1 MKQTK
6 VLWFM
11 NFVLPDVAESLGVR
25 TTMSGG
31 WILDYYRKLKSDPS
45 IVLYTIAFSN
55 LSNNK
60 KNSTLSPLYEE
71 NQRAHVFSKK
81 NGNIIKSDYVK
92 IKSIAEEVRPDVVH
106 FHGSE
111 YLFAGKIFELTKDY
125 NNILT
130 IQGLP
135 GKVMNS
141 FFLGFPIIDLFLNPG
156 MALELI
162 KLKYYFSRIYRI
174 EESLF
179 PYITSFTGRTSWDY
193 AYIKLLSKESEYIRL
208 NYNLREE
215 FYLSRKWEYHNRYE
229 KKIYINSL
237 LPSYKGIHLILPAL
251 KRLNETYKK
260 IQFIVPRGSFNPK
273 LSKKYEKY
281 LMKRIYSLGLKDSF
295 IILNNISSSEVIY
308 NMLDSDLI
316 IIPSLVENAS
326 ATLCEAQYIGL
337 PIIASFTGGMTELFP
352 HEIGGFYYNIY
363 DSDVLY
369 ERVVELLENES
380 LASNMSKVSTS
391 IAEKRHDRDLNYK
404 QLADLYRRLKES

>member
-31 WILDYYRKLKSDPS
+31 WILDFYRKLKGDPS
-45 IVLYTIAFSN
+45 IILYTIAFSN

-60 KNSTLSPLYEE
+60 QNLTLSPLYEA
-71 NQRAHVFSKK
+71 NQRAYVFSKK
-81 NGNIIKSDYVK
+81 NGTIIKGDYVK
-92 IKSIAEEVRPDVVH
+92 LNSILENIRPDVVH

-111 YLFAGKIFELTKDY
+111 YLFVGKIFELTKDY

-135 GKVMNS
+135 GKVRNS
-141 FFLGFPIIDLFLNPG
+141 FFLGLPIIDLFLNPT
-156 MALELI
+156 MVLELF
-162 KLKYYFSRIYRI
+162 KLKYYFSRIYLI

-179 PYITSFTGRTSWDY
+179 PKINTFTGRTVWDY
-193 AYIKLLSKESEYIRL
+193 AYISRLSQKSQYFRL

-215 FYLSRKWEYHNRYE
+215 FYLSKKWNFHNRDE
-229 KKIYINSL
+229 IKIYINSL
-237 LPSYKGIHLILPAL
+237 LPSYKGMQLILPAL
-251 KRLNETYKK
+251 KRLTETYKK
-260 IQFIVPRGSFNPK
+260 IEFIVPRGSFNTK
-273 LSKKYEKY
+273 LSKNYEKY
-281 LMKRIYSLGLKDSF
+281 LMKKIHTLGLRESF
-295 IILNNISSSEVIY
+295 TILSNISPNEVIN

-326 ATLCEAQYIGL
+326 ATLCEAQFIGL

-352 HEIGGFYYNIY
+352 HEVGGYYFNIY
-363 DSDVLY
+363 DYDVLF
-369 ERVVELLENES
+369 ERVVELLENKQ
-380 LASNMSKVSTS
+380 LASNMSKVSIS
-391 IAEKRHDRDLNYK
+391 IAEKRHDRDLNYD